1 MRTIKFRGK
10 RINDGKVIYSSII
23 DIWGNTAK
31 FGRPTREFGNWT
43 VRWEL
48 VDPESVG
55 QFTEFLDKDGAEVY
69 EGDTL
74 ELDYDGAAK
83 VIGDGSL
90 IRDLEI
96 VKPTAEAKLKVE
108 FLRGRYQLRWRT
120 KNGCVDTG
128 IDLYLLESVKQFVRR
143 CD

>member
-1 MRTIKFRGK
+1 MRTIKFRG
-10 RINDGKVIYSSII
+10 RRLDAPLVYGDLIHYLNGAVAIQIAEGGKY
-23 DIWGNTAK
+23 
-31 FGRPTREFGNWT
+31 R
-43 VRWEL
+43 
-48 VDPESVG
+48 VDPDSVG

-69 EGDTL
+69 EGDAL
-74 ELDYDGAAK
+74 ELDFVGAAK

-96 VKPTAEAKLKVE
+96 VKPTADAKLKVE
-108 FLRGRYQLRWRT
+108 FSHGRYQLKWRT

>member
-1 MRTIKFRGK
+1 MRTIKFRG
-10 RINDGKVIYSSII
+10 RMQDNTIVYGGYSGDKYGTYITKGEL
-23 DIWGNTAK
+23 IWRVA
-31 FGRPTREFGNWT
+31 P
-43 VRWEL
+43 
-48 VDPESVG
+48 DSVA

-74 ELDYDGAAK
+74 ELDFSGAAK

-90 IRDLEI
+90 IRDLETL
-96 VKPTAEAKLKVE
+96 KPTAEAKLKVE

-128 IDLYLLESVKQFVRR
+128 IDLYLLEVVKQFVRR

>member
-10 RINDGKVIYSSII
+10 RIDNGEYVYGGEFRIGVISGKPII
-23 DIWGNTAK
+23 DFYDNRQRRVGSEVV
-31 FGRPTREFGNWT
+31 P
-43 VRWEL
+43 
-48 VDPESVG
+48 DSVAL
-55 QFTEFLDKDGAEVY
+55 FTEFVDKDGAEVY

-83 VIGDGSL
+83 VIGEGSL
-90 IRDLEI
+90 IRDLEDS
-96 VKPTAEAKLKVE
+96 KPTADAKLKVE
-108 FLRGRYQLRWRT
+108 FSHGRYQLRWRT

-128 IDLYLLESVKQFVRR
+128 VDLYLLESVKQFVRR

>member
-1 MRTIKFRGK
+1 MRTIKFRG
-10 RINDGKVIYSSII
+10 RRLDAPLVYGDLIHYLNGAVAIQIAEGGKY
-23 DIWGNTAK
+23 
-31 FGRPTREFGNWT
+31 R
-43 VRWEL
+43 
-48 VDPESVG
+48 VDPKSVG

-74 ELDYDGAAK
+74 ELDWIGAAK

-90 IRDLEI
+90 IRDLETLT
-96 VKPTAEAKLKVE
+96 PTADAKLKVE
-108 FLRGRYQLRWRT
+108 FSHGRYQLRWRT

-128 IDLYLLESVKQFVRR
+128 VDLYLLETVKQFVRR

>member
-1 MRTIKFRGK
+1 MRTIKFCGREL
-10 RINDGKVIYSSII
+10 DGKQYFTGDLIQDDDRRLILTS
-23 DIWGNTAK
+23 DG
-31 FGRPTREFGNWT
+31 GEFE
-43 VRWEL
+43 VE
-48 VDPESVG
+48 PESVG

-90 IRDLEI
+90 IRDLEDS
-96 VKPTAEAKLKVE
+96 KPTAEAKLKVE
-108 FLRGRYQLRWRT
+108 FSHGRYQLMWRT